1 MIPKLPAWSIL
12 TVSAVV
18 FYGVQLSAQNPIP
31 MQKQDDISMEH
42 SPQNLNSARPIRHVA
57 VYQAH
62 QLVLQAA
69 DEPGFLLSTAS
80 PAPGGGTSHPWINA
94 QAMRAAAENE
104 LGTLLRAA
112 NSFDEYLL
120 ALVVHGFDIFSM
132 EGGAAPTELQEGYR
146 IYASNQLIG
155 VVWNHPGQFM
165 TLQQQPEEG
174 DLYSAFASMTV
185 YELGHAEPLQKAFA
199 TTDTFTALLN
209 ALHGQGL
216 MTVVL

>member
-1 MIPKLPAWSIL
+1 MLAI
-12 TVSAVV
+12 VS
-18 FYGVQLSAQNPIP
+18 FGVQLFAQNPIP
-31 MQKQDDISMEH
+31 MQQQDGNSIDH
-42 SPQNLNSARPIRHVA
+42 TPQNLNSARPIRHVA
-57 VYQAH
+57 VYQVH

-112 NSFDEYLL
+112 NSFDEYLH
-120 ALVVHGFDIFSM
+120 ALVVVGFDVFSM
-132 EGGAAPTELQEGYR
+132 EGGAAPNELQEGYR
-146 IYASNQLIG
+146 IFASDQLIG

-165 TLQQQPEEG
+165 TLKRQPEEG
-174 DLYSAFASMTV
+174 DLHSVFASMTV
-185 YELGHAEPLQKAFA
+185 YELGHAQPLQKAFA
-199 TTDTFTALLN
+199 TTDTFAALLN

-216 MTVVL
+216 KTVAL